1 MHQTNKTPAG
11 IAGQTGASGDSFAG
25 ASHFP
30 LSLDAH
36 RAQFLMLAFAVRPEI
51 AAMLAAAVFGGGH
64 G

>member
-1 MHQTNKTPAG
+1 MHQTNQTPAG

-25 ASHFP
+25 VSLFP
-30 LSLDAH
+30 LNLDAH

-51 AAMLAAAVFGGGH
+51 AAMLAAAAFGGGH

>member
-1 MHQTNKTPAG
+1 MQQTSKTPAG

-25 ASHFP
+25 VSHVSF
-30 LSLDAH
+30 SLEAH
-36 RAQFLMLAFAVRPEI
+36 RAQFLMLACAVRPEI